1 MRSPGKRAPG
11 VLMRKLACWRLAR
24 SVSTQTSQE
33 LRTERTAGAEKSA
46 MCRNHVH
53 KICDL
58 SAQASRSSE
67 RLRHRC
73 RRNTDYASRCLALE
87 GHFELGV
94 PVGGINCVCGRD
106 YLEHGELLPRPLA
119 VQALRVGVALAA
131 RPERALQQ
139 QRTRLPLHL
148 RHRIV
153 EEHQPHRRLAAAR
166 LQLLSKARERHL

>member
-11 VLMRKLACWRLAR
+11 VLMWKLTCCRLAR

-33 LRTERTAGAEKSA
+33 LRTEATAGVEKSA

-58 SAQASRSSE
+58 AAQPSRRSE
-67 RLRHRC
+67 HLRHLC
-73 RRNTDYASRCLALE
+73 RRNTDDPRSGPALE
-87 GHFELGV
+87 RHFKLGV

-119 VQALRVGVALAA
+119 VQALRVGVALA
-131 RPERALQQ
+131 
-139 QRTRLPLHL
+139 
-148 RHRIV
+148 
-153 EEHQPHRRLAAAR
+153 
-166 LQLLSKARERHL
+166 